1 MDIVATIC
9 VVDTMLVITVFKGL
23 LLGELQLKPLSVHFC
38 TLSQIGYLP
47 KMYVSVPNLF
57 PAVPYLYDE
66 VNSNII
72 AIL

>member
-57 PAVPYLYDE
+57 PAVPYLYDF
-66 VNSNII
+66 VK
-72 AIL
+72 